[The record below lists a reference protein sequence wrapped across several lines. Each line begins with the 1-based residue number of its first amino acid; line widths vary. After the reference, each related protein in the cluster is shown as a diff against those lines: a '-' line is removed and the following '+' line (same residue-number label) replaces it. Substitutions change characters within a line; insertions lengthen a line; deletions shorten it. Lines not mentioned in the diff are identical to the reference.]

1 MGAKPV
7 QRVFLAIDLIKLRH
21 SQKQGTVAS
30 SSVGEAGDMHKSV
43 RSKHGFGLLLGRVGA
58 SRP

>member
-1 MGAKPV
+1 MGRKPV
-7 QRVFLAIDLIKLRH
+7 LRAFFAIDLIKLRH

-43 RSKHGFGLLLGRVGA
+43 RSKHGFGLLW
-58 SRP
+58 